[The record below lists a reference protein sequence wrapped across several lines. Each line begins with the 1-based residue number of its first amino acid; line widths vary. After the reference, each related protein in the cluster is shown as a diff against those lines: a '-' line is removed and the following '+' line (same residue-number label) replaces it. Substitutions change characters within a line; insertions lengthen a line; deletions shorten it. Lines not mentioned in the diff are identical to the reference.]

1 MKEEDFDS
9 HELSEDED
17 QKEKL
22 VPVGEAIRYRKRA
35 QVAEQQAEAIEQELK
50 TIKEQSRE
58 LQVQINELRS
68 EKEITTELI
77 SAGVID
83 LEAAVMMAKSRLKE
97 HDNVKL
103 AIKQLRTEK
112 GYLFSEQAEQS
123 TSTKTAGVKNKNT
136 TARSVLEASA
146 KKAAM
151 SGNRADVQE
160 YLKVRRHFLK

>member
-9 HELSEDED
+9 HESSEDED

-50 TIKEQSRE
+50 TSKEQNRGLEERVNE
-58 LQVQINELRS
+58 LQS
-68 EKEITTELI
+68 EKEITSELI

-83 LEAAVMMAKSRLKE
+83 LEAAVMMAKSRMKE
-97 HDNVKL
+97 HEDVKS
-103 AIKQLRTEK
+103 AITQLRAEK
-112 GYLFSEQAEQS
+112 AYLFSEQTEQS

-136 TARSVLEASA
+136 TARSALETSA
-146 KKAAM
+146 KKAAV

-160 YLKVRRHFLK
+160 YLKVRRQFLK

>member
-9 HELSEDED
+9 HESSEDED

-35 QVAEQQAEAIEQELK
+35 QVAEQQAEVIEQELK
-50 TIKEQSRE
+50 TSKEQSRE
-58 LQVQINELRS
+58 LQEQIDELGL
-68 EKEITTELI
+68 EKEITAELI
-77 SAGVID
+77 FAGVID
-83 LEAAVMMAKSRLKE
+83 LEAAVMMAKSRMKE
-97 HDNVKL
+97 HEDVKS

-112 GYLFSEQAEQS
+112 AYLFSEQAEQS

-146 KKAAM
+146 KKAAV

-160 YLKVRRHFLK
+160 YLKVRRQFLK